1 MKKQLVVWGITAAL
15 MLPACAEMPQS
26 NTGKGALYGT
36 AGGAAAG
43 ALAGQL
49 IGHDTRSTLIGAAVG
64 AAVGGLT
71 GTAIGHMMD
80 KQQAAFQQE
89 LANSR
94 AVSVSREPD
103 VTAPPSSSGQQ
114 APPQIIALTLKGD
127 VFFDTNSSVV
137 KPGVYSEFDRIAQVM
152 VQYPQTQIVVEGH
165 TDSRGSEAFNQRLSE
180 QRAEAVK
187 SQLIERGVASSRI
200 QTIGYGKTRPIATN
214 ETEAGRQLNRR
225 VEIKIKPLPDAQG

>member
-1 MKKQLVVWGITAAL
+1 MKKKWVVWGITAAL

-49 IGHDTRSTLIGAAVG
+49 IGHDTKSTLLGAAIG

-71 GTAIGHMMD
+71 GAGVGHMMD

-103 VTAPPSSSGQQ
+103 VTTPPSGSGQQQ

-127 VFFDTNSSVV
+127 VFFDTNSAVV
-137 KPGVYSEFDRIAQVM
+137 KPGTYSEFDRIAQVM
-152 VQYPQTQIVVEGH
+152 VQYPQTQITIEGH
-165 TDSRGSEAFNQRLSE
+165 TDSRGSADLNQRLSE

-187 SQLIERGVASSRI
+187 SQLVERGVASNRI
-200 QTIGYGKTRPIATN
+200 ETVGYGKTRPIATN
-214 ETEAGRQLNRR
+214 QTEAGRQLNRR
-225 VEIKIKPLPDAQG
+225 VEIKIKPVASS